1 MAEEKRYFWL
11 KLNENFFEQEE
22 IKIIEGM
29 ENGEKYVN
37 FYLKLLLKSLSADGK
52 LLFRNVI
59 PYTPEMLATIT
70 NTNIDTVRIATKLFV
85 SLGLMEKL
93 DDGSLF
99 MNEVENMVGSE
110 TGWAKKKRI
119 QRGKKDNVPKLS
131 EKCPTEIELEIELD
145 KDIDNKESIEK
156 TDDKSSCPYSD
167 IQNLYSSICKS
178 FPKLTKLS
186 DARKKAIKA
195 RLNSGYTVDDFKKLF
210 EMSEG
215 STFLKGKNKRNWRAT
230 FDWLI
235 KDANMAKVLDGNYA
249 DKKPQEETQSATYD
263 ISEYEDNPVFGSFE
277 R

>member
-99 MNEVENMVGSE
+99 MSEVENMVGSE

-145 KDIDNKESIEK
+145 KDIDNKENIEK
-156 TDDKSSCPYSD
+156 RSDTPTHRSKNFTPPTVEEIKSYCTERKNSVDPERFYDFYTSKGWVVGKTKMKDWKASVRTWERSD
-167 IQNLYSSICKS
+167 NRARTSTGNERNNGTHTGKRKEEV
-178 FPKLTKLS
+178 PKY
-186 DARKKAIKA
+186 
-195 RLNSGYTVDDFKKLF
+195 G
-210 EMSEG
+210 E
-215 STFLKGKNKRNWRAT
+215 
-230 FDWLI
+230 
-235 KDANMAKVLDGNYA
+235 
-249 DKKPQEETQSATYD
+249 
-263 ISEYEDNPVFGSFE
+263 VF
-277 R
+277 